1 MNEDLAII
9 CPECII
15 KLNEA
20 IELRNMCL
28 ESSKFFEQT
37 CQEDD
42 IVYEDYEVIEEDE
55 YIKTESLEEEVLDIG
70 NNFYFEPDLKSDN
83 SLILE
88 QPQEEMIEEEQV
100 EYEINEV
107 QQYNRE
113 ESKDS
118 QENRCDICYKTF
130 QKRGI
135 LDAHVKFV
143 HLKMRTEMCKICFK
157 TFHSKFRL
165 KTHHNTVHLMLK
177 NHKCTECLTSFTE
190 RSNLLRH
197 MRTYH
202 PESEIPPSS
211 KPECT
216 KNNLSAKL
224 SSDHSYLQSDIKKEE
239 DENSVAVKF
248 VQRSNQTNLKKIKE
262 ENASTFS
269 CRICFESFDHESDL
283 KSHLETMHD
292 KISKVKC
299 DKCDQEFTLKSNLS
313 RHLQMKHSEGL
324 LSLEEDDVEYAMK
337 KAKMREY
344 KRKSRAKIAERDGKE
359 VKTRHDNLDI
369 PKDWSK
375 SKVCY
380 ICGKEFDHQSHM
392 RSHIRITHLR
402 EQTKKCELCD
412 KYLRTHSDMRR
423 HIDQVHMKIKDNI
436 CPVCGKTH

>member
-20 IELRNMCL
+20 IELRTMCL

-55 YIKTESLEEEVLDIG
+55 FIKPEPLEEEEIGDIG
-70 NNFYFEPDLKSDN
+70 NNYYFEPDVKSEN
-83 SLILE
+83 CMNIE
-88 QPQEEMIEEEQV
+88 QPQEEIIEEQV
-100 EYEINEV
+100 EYYNHGLINGQE
-107 QQYNRE
+107 YNTDD
-113 ESKDS
+113 KGS
-118 QENRCDICYKTF
+118 QENKCNICFKTF

-143 HLKMRTEMCKICFK
+143 HLKMRTEECKICYK

-202 PESEIPPSS
+202 PYSDIPPPKSES
-211 KPECT
+211 T
-216 KNNLSAKL
+216 NNNLITEFP
-224 SSDHSYLQSDIKKEE
+224 SDHLYLQSDIKTEKEVE
-239 DENSVAVKF
+239 EVVAKMK
-248 VQRSNQTNLKKIKE
+248 QPNIRPSKK
-262 ENASTFS
+262 NDSTIYA
-269 CRICFESFDHESDL
+269 CRICFESFTDEFTLKDHLDL
-283 KSHLETMHD
+283 MHD
-292 KISKVKC
+292 SSKRVKC
-299 DKCDQEFTLKSNLS
+299 DKCDEEFTLKSSLA
-313 RHLQMKHSEGL
+313 RHLQTEHFQNPFVEHK
-324 LSLEEDDVEYAMK
+324 DDAHYAMK

-344 KRKSRAKIAERDGKE
+344 KRKSRAKIAEREGKE
-359 VKTRHDNLDI
+359 VKPRLDNLNI

-436 CPVCGKTH
+436 CPVCGKFE